1 MAKLKPKDWSPDEKT
16 AIVLALLAGGSIT
29 ELARTHGVSET
40 TIYKW
45 RDAFVEAGQA
55 QLAAGRRK
63 SSLHPVEEE
72 NRQLKEALA
81 ETVLKLELQKKL
93 SNRQR

>member
-1 MAKLKPKDWSPDEKT
+1 MAKLKPKEWSADEKT
-16 AIVLALLAGGSIT
+16 NIVLALLGGGPIT

-45 RDAFVEAGQA
+45 KDAFIAAGQA
-55 QLAAGRRK
+55 QMAVGRK
-63 SSLHPVEEE
+63 KTDLHPLEEE
-72 NRQLKEALA
+72 NRQLKETLA

-93 SNRQR
+93 ATRSR

>member
-16 AIVLALLAGGSIT
+16 SIVLALLAGGSIT

-93 SNRQR
+93 SNRRR